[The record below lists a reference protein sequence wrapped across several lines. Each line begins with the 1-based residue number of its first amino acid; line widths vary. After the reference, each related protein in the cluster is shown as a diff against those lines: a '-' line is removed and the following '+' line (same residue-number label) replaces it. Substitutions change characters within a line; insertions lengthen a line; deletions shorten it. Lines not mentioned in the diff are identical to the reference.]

1 MSSEQAI
8 ENPSPAEK
16 AVLEQMAKLLTARKK
31 WEEGKVQFNT
41 WLDQVQEDALEPE
54 LEIVDAHHHVWDMRE
69 LNGYNLMG
77 IFKQQYYMTE
87 ELIEDFIGSQPLAL
101 P

>member
-16 AVLEQMAKLLTARKK
+16 AVPEQMAKLLTARKK